1 MSVTVDV
8 SKWITPAFSELL
20 RRVALGEELIIA
32 QGGEPIARLSPY
44 RHEPR
49 RPRVP
54 GKAVGLEVSE
64 AFFEPLPED
73 ILRTFR

>member
-1 MSVTVDV
+1 MFVTIDV
-8 SKWITPAFSELL
+8 SKWTNPTFSDLL

-32 QGGEPIARLSPY
+32 QGGELIARVSPY
-44 RHEPR
+44 GRLTW
-49 RPRVP
+49 RPRIP

-64 AFFEPLPED
+64 TFFEPLPED